1 MKNYF
6 ILLIRCAI
14 ILVKIK
20 SICTVY
26 KKLLCLLAYIITLF
40 ERRMI
45 LMTPRFTMLE
55 KEREYL
61 LSEYNKANKS
71 DKVNLLIKIMDLEE
85 QLDYEKN
92 IRQRKTS

>member
-1 MKNYF
+1 
-6 ILLIRCAI
+6 
-14 ILVKIK
+14 
-20 SICTVY
+20 
-26 KKLLCLLAYIITLF
+26 
-40 ERRMI
+40 
-45 LMTPRFTMLE
+45 MTPRFTMLE